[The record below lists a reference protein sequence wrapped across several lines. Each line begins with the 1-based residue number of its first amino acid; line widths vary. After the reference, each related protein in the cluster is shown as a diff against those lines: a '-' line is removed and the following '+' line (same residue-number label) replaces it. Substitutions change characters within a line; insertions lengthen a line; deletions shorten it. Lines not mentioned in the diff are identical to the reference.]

1 MVTAARIFQINDV
14 FKVAAVAVCVAVST
28 GTTGAVTADSA
39 ADERP
44 RHATTLHEVVVTG
57 SGRQV
62 PQRLLPYTVSVVGE
76 RQLEATGQT
85 QVLSAISGMV
95 PSLFVTQR
103 SVFGFG
109 VSGGG
114 SGHIKLRGVGG

>member
-1 MVTAARIFQINDV
+1 MINDV

-44 RHATTLHEVVVTG
+44 RHAATIHEVVVTG

-76 RQLEATGQT
+76 RQLEATGHT
-85 QVLSAISGMV
+85 QVLSAISGLV

-114 SGHIKLRGVGG
+114 SGHIKLRGVGGVTVRRVC